1 MHRVAITGVG
11 IISCLGNDVPTV
23 ARALYEGRSG
33 VAVDPARVA
42 LGFRSPL
49 TGMIRGFDPQAYLSR
64 KERKTM
70 TDFGL
75 QAYVAAMEAI
85 AMSGLDPADLRNPQT
100 GLVYGCDSSC
110 QAAVEQTELTRQ
122 AQSTRTITSGC
133 IFRAMTSNVTMN
145 LNTLLGTQGACWTLG
160 SACSSGG
167 HAVGQAAD
175 LIACGRQERVLCG
188 GAQEINWESMC
199 SFDALEAFSTRIE
212 APAEASRPFDA
223 DRDGLVPSGGA
234 ASILLERY
242 DLAQARGAAILGEVR
257 GYGFSSDGERLSVP
271 SVGGLQR
278 AMEMALGQA
287 SWGTDQVDYICA
299 HATSTAQGDASEAAN
314 IRRVFSEHRPWV
326 SALKGMTG
334 HELWMSGA
342 SQVVYCTI
350 MAQHGFVARSLNLQ
364 RLDPACE
371 GLRMAVDRLEAP
383 PLHVLANAAGFGGT
397 NSCLALD
404 FAVGNQH
411 SFPHR

>member
-11 IISCLGNDVPTV
+11 IVSCLGNDVPTV
-23 ARALYEGRSG
+23 GQALYDGASG
-33 VAVDPARVA
+33 VVLDPERVA

-49 TGMIRGFDPQAYLSR
+49 TGMVRGFDPKAHLSR

-75 QAYVAAMEAI
+75 QAYVSAMEAI
-85 AMSGLDPADLRNPQT
+85 TMAGLEPADLRNPRV
-100 GLVYGCDSSC
+100 GLVYGADSSC
-110 QAAVEQTELTRQ
+110 QAAIEQANLTRE
-122 AQSTRTITSGC
+122 AESTRNITSGC
-133 IFRAMTSNVTMN
+133 VFRAMTSNVTMN
-145 LNTLLGTQGACWTLG
+145 LNALLGTQGACWSLG

-175 LIACGRQERVLCG
+175 LIALGRQDRVICG

-199 SFDALEAFSTRIE
+199 SFDAINAFSTRID

-242 DLAQARGAAILGEVR
+242 DLAQSRGATILGEIR

-271 SVGGLQR
+271 SIGGLQR
-278 AMEMALGQA
+278 AMEMALEQA
-287 SWGTDQVDYICA
+287 SWVPDQIDCICA
-299 HATSTAQGDASEAAN
+299 HATSTPQGDASEAAN
-314 IRRVFSEHRPWV
+314 IGRVFQDHRPWV
-326 SALKGMTG
+326 TALKSMTG
-334 HELWMSGA
+334 HELWMTGA
-342 SQVVYCTI
+342 SGVVYCTI
-350 MAQHGFVARSLNLQ
+350 MAQRGFIARTRNFS
-364 RLDPACE
+364 RPGPACE
-371 GLRMAVDRLEAP
+371 DLRITIARVEAP
-383 PLHVLANAAGFGGT
+383 PTRVLANSAGFGGT

-404 FAVGNQH
+404 FA
-411 SFPHR
+411 R

>member
-1 MHRVAITGVG
+1 
-11 IISCLGNDVPTV
+11 
-23 ARALYEGRSG
+23 
-33 VAVDPARVA
+33 
-42 LGFRSPL
+42 
-49 TGMIRGFDPQAYLSR
+49 MIRGFDPQAYLSR

-75 QAYVAAMEAI
+75 QAYVSAMEAVG
-85 AMSGLDPADLRNPQT
+85 MSGLDPADLRNPRT
-100 GLVYGCDSSC
+100 GLIYGCDSSC
-110 QAAVEQTELTRQ
+110 QAADEQTGLTRQ
-122 AQSTRTITSGC
+122 AQSTRSITSGC

-145 LNTLLGTQGACWTLG
+145 LNTLLGTQGACWTLS

-175 LIACGRQERVLCG
+175 LIACGRQDRVLCG

-199 SFDALEAFSTRIE
+199 SFDALEAFSTRVD

-234 ASILLERY
+234 ASVLLERY
-242 DLAQARGAAILGEVR
+242 DLARARGATILGEVR

-278 AMEMALGQA
+278 AMEMALDQANWSTGQI
-287 SWGTDQVDYICA
+287 DFICA
-299 HATSTAQGDASEAAN
+299 HATSTVPGDASEAAN
-314 IRRVFSEHRPWV
+314 IRRVFPDCRPWV
-326 SALKGMTG
+326 SALKAMTG

-350 MAQHGFVARSLNLQ
+350 MAQQGFVARSLNLH

-371 GLRMAVDRLEAP
+371 GLRIAVDRIEAP
-383 PLHVLANAAGFGGT
+383 PARMLANAAGFGGT

-404 FAVGNQH
+404 FTRGNQPR
-411 SFPHR
+411 SSI